1 MGQYLG
7 NKNIRT
13 FIVGIIA
20 CLTCAVPY
28 MILLAVLD
36 VDFDKPIFII
46 LLFAITIGGYFIWNV
61 IYTKVMVKKQ

>member
-20 CLTCAVPY
+20 CLTCVVPY
-28 MILLAVLD
+28 LILLVVLD
-36 VDFDKPIFII
+36 VDFDKPIFMI
-46 LLFAITIGGYFIWNV
+46 LLFVIGIIGYIIWNV
-61 IYTKVMVKKQ
+61 IYARVMLKKQ